1 MPVTSTLRLLA
12 DAVLLQSIVNVGLA
26 AGSGLGVGIGVT
38 VGSGVGDG
46 VGVGVENG
54 KGKPL
59 ACGAYSGFPFCVK
72 GMVEAAAKMVQLE
85 ITKAIASKLS
95 SLVFVKGHPTNTC
108 FLVISKR
115 ILGGVNLR
123 VFDLTAN

>member
-12 DAVLLQSIVNVGLA
+12 DAVLLQSIIIVGLTV
-26 AGSGLGVGIGVT
+26 GSGLGVGIGVT
-38 VGSGVGDG
+38 VGSGVGEG

-72 GMVEAAAKMVQLE
+72 VIVEAAARKVQPRLRG
-85 ITKAIASKLS
+85 LWQ
-95 SLVFVKGHPTNTC
+95 
-108 FLVISKR
+108 
-115 ILGGVNLR
+115 VNLT
-123 VFDLTAN
+123 V